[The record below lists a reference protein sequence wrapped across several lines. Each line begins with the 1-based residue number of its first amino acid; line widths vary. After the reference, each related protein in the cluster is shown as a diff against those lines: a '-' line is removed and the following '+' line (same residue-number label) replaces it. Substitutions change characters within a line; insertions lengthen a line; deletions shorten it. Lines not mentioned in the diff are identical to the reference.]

1 MRLPQIWLGSDE
13 SYTQHL
19 VNRLTYLS
27 DPVAFQQ
34 AHAVKLRDEADFNV
48 SQYLAERI
56 TEVVG
61 NVGLVKIS
69 GSLVADEDIYN
80 MWFGETAY
88 QTVNTAIKS
97 LIEDPNV
104 SQILTIWDTPGGD
117 ASGVNDFG
125 SFLKDADKIKPVH
138 AWTGTM
144 ALSAGYW
151 GAACCRSIRASELG
165 ETGSI
170 GAVAKFRSYARM
182 LEEEGIDTII
192 ARSAPMKAILQSEEP
207 IDDKKRAYLQSK
219 VDQLHTYFVGHVKKA
234 RPKLKELSESQWATG
249 ETFFADKAIDLG
261 LVDGPAISLNALV
274 SQLQAKIDKTK
285 STTYAGKTMTTVLSE
300 QMIAQLMSGV
310 TPPGVQMADTTDPA
324 PPGQDEEESEP
335 VAAAETPADVKA
347 DASAAKPILKD
358 DGLMAYLQ
366 DKVSTLET
374 KTLELTLR
382 AEKAEAK
389 LAEAQGLDDLLR
401 PIVIEATQRL
411 QVALGQAP
419 STFAE
424 VPSRALAGS
433 YRATLEEFEKRFQP
447 GRRSLQAQDDSRQP
461 KSLAELRL
469 VSSGR

>member
-27 DPVAFQQ
+27 DPVAFQA
-34 AHAVKLRDEADFNV
+34 AHPIKLSDDEDFDV
-48 SQYLAERI
+48 GQYMAEQMI
-56 TEVVG
+56 EVVG

-69 GSLVADEDIYN
+69 GSLVADESIYN
-80 MWFGETAY
+80 LWFGETAY
-88 QTVNTAIKS
+88 QTVSTAVR
-97 LIEDPNV
+97 LLLEDPNV

-151 GAACCRSIRASELG
+151 GAACCRSVRASELG

-182 LEEEGIDTII
+182 LEEEGIDTIV
-192 ARSAPMKAILQSEEP
+192 ARSAPMKAVLQSEEP

-219 VDQLHTYFVGHVKKA
+219 VDQLHTYFVGHIKKA

-249 ETFFADKAIDLG
+249 ETFFADKAIELG

-347 DASAAKPILKD
+347 EDPKPILKD

-366 DKVSTLET
+366 DKVTSLET